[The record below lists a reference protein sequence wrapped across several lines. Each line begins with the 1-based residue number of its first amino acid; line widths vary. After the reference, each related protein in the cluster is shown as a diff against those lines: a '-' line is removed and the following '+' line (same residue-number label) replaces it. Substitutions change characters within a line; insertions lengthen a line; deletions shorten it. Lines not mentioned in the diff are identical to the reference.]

1 MRRFAELYADLD
13 RTTSTT
19 EKVAAL
25 SAYFREAPPTDAA
38 CAVWFLAGGRHKR
51 LVPARQLAG
60 WAMDVAGVP
69 DWLFEECYATVGD
82 LAETAA
88 LLLDSRPHEPDKP
101 DEPDRPAEPSGAS
114 PGGSVPLAVW
124 AGERLPRLR
133 GLAQEEQRAM
143 VLGWWGELTGW
154 EVFVLDKLLTGALRV
169 GSPALVERA
178 LAEAYGLPAALVGHR
193 LTGAWEPSAAFFEGL
208 VAAQS
213 GADLLAGSPVA
224 DVAAVAG
231 ETPPPDLSLDDPEGP
246 AAEPEAYRVDAVL
259 TYAQPGQGGRAGLLT
274 EYTFGVWSEGR
285 LVTLA
290 KASSG
295 LSDAEVRELDR
306 WIRRHITERFGP
318 VRAVEPAQVFELAF
332 AGLARSARHRSGLA
346 VRAPRITRW
355 RTDKRPE
362 EASTLEAV
370 QALLDGG

>member
-13 RTTSTT
+13 RTAPAA

-25 SAYFREAPPTDAA
+25 AAYFREAPPADAA
-38 CAVWFLAGGRHKR
+38 WAVWFLAGRRHKR

-60 WAMDVAGVP
+60 WAMDVAGIP
-69 DWLFEECYATVGD
+69 DWLFEESYAAVGD
-82 LAETAA
+82 LVETAA
-88 LLLDSRPHEPDKP
+88 LLVDSRPHEPH
-101 DEPDRPAEPSGAS
+101 EPGAAS

-124 AGERLPRLR
+124 GGERLPRLR
-133 GLAQEEQRAM
+133 GLAPEEQRAL
-143 VLGWWGELTGW
+143 VLGWWRELTGW
-154 EVFVLDKLLTGALRV
+154 EVFVLNKLLTGALRV

-178 LAEAYGLPAALVGHR
+178 LAAAYGLPAALMGHR
-193 LTGAWEPSAAFFEGL
+193 LTGAWEPSATFFADL
-208 VAAQS
+208 VS
-213 GADLLAGSPVA
+213 PESPADLLAGS
-224 DVAAVAG
+224 AAVG
-231 ETPPPDLSLDDPEGP
+231 ETSPPDLSPEPAPDDS

-346 VRAPRITRW
+346 VRAPRIIRW

>member
-13 RTTSTT
+13 RNAPSA
-19 EKVAAL
+19 EKAAAL
-25 SAYFREAPPTDAA
+25 AAYFREAPPVDAA
-38 CAVWFLAGGRHKR
+38 WAVWFLAGGRHKR
-51 LVPARQLAG
+51 LIQARQLAG
-60 WAMDVAGVP
+60 WAMAAAGVP
-69 DWLFEECYATVGD
+69 DWLFEESYAAVGD
-82 LAETAA
+82 LVETAA
-88 LLLDSRPHEPDKP
+88 LLVDSRPHEPG
-101 DEPDRPAEPSGAS
+101 EPREPNEPSGAS

-133 GLAQEEQRAM
+133 GLPPEEQRAL

-154 EVFVLDKLLTGALRV
+154 EVFVLNKLLTGALRV

-178 LAEAYGLPAALVGHR
+178 LAEAHGLPAALVGHR
-193 LTGAWEPSAAFFEGL
+193 LTRAWEPSAAFFADL
-208 VAAQS
+208 VS
-213 GADLLAGSPVA
+213 PESPADLLAGSVP
-224 DVAAVAG
+224 AATAG
-231 ETPPPDLSLDDPEGP
+231 ETSPPDPSPADSAADPEV
-246 AAEPEAYRVDAVL
+246 YRVDAVL

-332 AGLARSARHRSGLA
+332 AGLTRSTRHRSGLA
-346 VRAPRITRW
+346 VRAPRIARW

-370 QALLDGG
+370 QALLDGD

>member
-13 RTTSTT
+13 RTAPAA

-25 SAYFREAPPTDAA
+25 AVYFREAPPADAA
-38 CAVWFLAGGRHKR
+38 WAVWFLAGRRHKR
-51 LVPARQLAG
+51 LIPARQLAG

-69 DWLFEECYATVGD
+69 DWLFEESYAAVGD
-82 LAETAA
+82 LVETAA
-88 LLLDSRPHEPDKP
+88 LLIDSRPHEPH
-101 DEPDRPAEPSGAS
+101 EPGNPGAAS
-114 PGGSVPLAVW
+114 PGGSVPLTVW

-133 GLAQEEQRAM
+133 SLPPEEQRVL

-193 LTGAWEPSAAFFEGL
+193 LTRAWEPSAAFFADL
-208 VAAQS
+208 VS
-213 GADLLAGSPVA
+213 PESPADLLAGSAP
-224 DVAAVAG
+224 AAVG
-231 ETPPPDLSLDDPEGP
+231 ETPSPDLSSEPSSDVPDSPEGP

-274 EYTFGVWSEGR
+274 EYTFGVWSEGK

-295 LSDAEVRELDR
+295 LSDAEVRQLDR

-346 VRAPRITRW
+346 VRAPRIARW